1 MIRQFELVDR
11 VKMYDADA
19 NEDILNRAYVFSMK
33 AHGSQMR
40 ASGDPYF
47 SHPLEVAG
55 ILTELKLD
63 ADTIVTGLLHDTVED
78 TVATIDEISDTFGPS
93 IAHLVDG
100 VTKLSKLELL
110 SDDTRQVENFRK
122 LLLATSR
129 DIRVLLVKLADRLH
143 NMRTLKYIESADKR
157 ARIARETMGIYVPLA
172 ERIGMQRMKDEL
184 EDLSFAELNPDARAT
199 IVARLDFL
207 RTEAAEEDLLAEITA
222 ELTKL
227 LTEAGITASIKGA

>member
-1 MIRQFELVDR
+1 
-11 VKMYDADA
+11 
-19 NEDILNRAYVFSMK
+19 
-33 AHGSQMR
+33 MR

-110 SDDTRQVENFRK
+110 PFSCLSNYLQLPW
-122 LLLATSR
+122 LLGHREAPE
-129 DIRVLLVKLADRLH
+129 
-143 NMRTLKYIESADKR
+143 RT
-157 ARIARETMGIYVPLA
+157 
-172 ERIGMQRMKDEL
+172 
-184 EDLSFAELNPDARAT
+184 
-199 IVARLDFL
+199 
-207 RTEAAEEDLLAEITA
+207 
-222 ELTKL
+222 
-227 LTEAGITASIKGA
+227 